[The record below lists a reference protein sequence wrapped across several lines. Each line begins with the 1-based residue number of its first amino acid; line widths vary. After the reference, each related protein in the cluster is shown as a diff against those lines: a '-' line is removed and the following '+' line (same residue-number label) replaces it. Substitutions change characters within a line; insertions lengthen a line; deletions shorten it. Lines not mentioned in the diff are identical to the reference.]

1 MSNICR
7 SVYRALV
14 RCLTELLRYSR
25 DDRLVKQWIE
35 CLRYGMHISD
45 DIESLRD
52 VASRKREAKASVIE
66 KRVSNSKDIF
76 LAWGVACVIGVR
88 G

>member
-7 SVYRALV
+7 SVHRALV
-14 RCLTELLRYSR
+14 RSLTELLRYSR
-25 DDRLVKQWIE
+25 DDRLVKQWIQ
-35 CLRYGMHISD
+35 CLRHGMHISD
-45 DIESLRD
+45 DTESLCD
-52 VASRKREAKASVIE
+52 VAGRKREVKANVIE
-66 KRVSNSKDIF
+66 KRVSDGENIF